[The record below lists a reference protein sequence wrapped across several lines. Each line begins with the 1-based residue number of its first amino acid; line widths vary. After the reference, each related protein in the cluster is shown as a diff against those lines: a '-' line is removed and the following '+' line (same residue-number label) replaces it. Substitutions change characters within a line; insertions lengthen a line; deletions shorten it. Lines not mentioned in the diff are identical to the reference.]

1 MKIVKISL
9 TIVVIGIISFLVIQS
24 LGGSP
29 KIDKVAP
36 PGNPFTQKID
46 EEIKNLSQLP
56 ENKFCNVKYNEVKY
70 YIDDYYKSQLLG
82 KNKYENNQWKEI
94 LSKNLYS
101 VYSSKFIKQSY
112 SVFNK
117 TEWNI
122 KDIEFIRSE
131 CIILRKSE
139 FLEKGSPID
148 NSYSKIQLI
157 LSKYD
162 EINNFIAS
170 CNGFSYS
177 DYGLDSSFP
186 ISNVTG
192 KISKAKAYKTNNLEN
207 EYLNNCSRLH
217 IQLNKIPELLFNKH
231 YNYLKNKF
239 ILKTENNSRKE
250 YKQYTSFNNY
260 KMVFNTPLNTELGLM
275 DKRIYNVNH
284 FELKYE
290 ELKKIL
296 DDDSRNAYNKIP

>member
-1 MKIVKISL
+1 MRIVKISL
-9 TIVVIGIISFLVIQS
+9 AIAVIGIISFFVIQS

-36 PGNPFTQKID
+36 PGNPLAQKI
-46 EEIKNLSQLP
+46 EQEIKSLSNLP

-112 SVFNK
+112 YVFNK
-117 TEWNI
+117 SEWNI
-122 KDIEFIRSE
+122 QSIAFIRSE
-131 CIILRKSE
+131 CITLRKSE

-162 EINNFIAS
+162 EINNFVAS
-170 CNGFSYS
+170 CKGFSYS
-177 DYGLDSSFP
+177 DYSLNSTYPLLNIKQKIARVAVYKKNKLENDFVNNCVRIHNQLNEIQQSLFNSHYKYLLNKFRNWQELYSQYNSFNEYRSILFMPLKRELDLMDNTIYHASDFK
-186 ISNVTG
+186 N
-192 KISKAKAYKTNNLEN
+192 KHDNLED
-207 EYLNNCSRLH
+207 
-217 IQLNKIPELLFNKH
+217 
-231 YNYLKNKF
+231 
-239 ILKTENNSRKE
+239 ILQT
-250 YKQYTSFNNY
+250 
-260 KMVFNTPLNTELGLM
+260 
-275 DKRIYNVNH
+275 
-284 FELKYE
+284 
-290 ELKKIL
+290 
-296 DDDSRNAYNKIP
+296 DSRNAYNHFN

>member
-1 MKIVKISL
+1 MRIVKISL
-9 TIVVIGIISFLVIQS
+9 AIAVIGIISFFVIQS

-36 PGNPFTQKID
+36 PGNPFTQKI
-46 EEIKNLSQLP
+46 EQEIKSLGNLP

-112 SVFNK
+112 YVFNNS
-117 TEWNI
+117 EWNI
-122 KDIEFIRSE
+122 QSIAFIRSE
-131 CIILRKSE
+131 CITLRKSE

-162 EINNFIAS
+162 EINNFVAS
-170 CNGFSYS
+170 CKGFSYS
-177 DYGLDSSFP
+177 DYSLNSTYPLLNIKQKIARVALYKKNKLENDFVNNCVRIHNQLNEIQQSLFNSHYKYLLNKFRNWQELYSQYNSFNEYRSILFMPLKRELDLMDNTIYLASDFK
-186 ISNVTG
+186 N
-192 KISKAKAYKTNNLEN
+192 KHDNLED
-207 EYLNNCSRLH
+207 
-217 IQLNKIPELLFNKH
+217 
-231 YNYLKNKF
+231 
-239 ILKTENNSRKE
+239 ILQT
-250 YKQYTSFNNY
+250 
-260 KMVFNTPLNTELGLM
+260 
-275 DKRIYNVNH
+275 
-284 FELKYE
+284 
-290 ELKKIL
+290 
-296 DDDSRNAYNKIP
+296 DSRNAYNHFN